1 MKKLLMIYKKLIQ
14 KSNLNINRSI
24 KNNKITTNKVI
35 IYK

>member
-14 KSNLNINRSI
+14 KSNLNINKSI